1 MDVVIPVV
9 FVPPIKLR
17 EFSLRSRVM
26 ETYIMNR
33 RLFNDFLASGDT
45 LWVYSGDRLLFT
57 SAKDGLLP
65 LLDYIDKFAPYEEGV
80 TVFERV
86 VGNAAALLLV
96 KAAGKKVYSPLGSE
110 LAARTLDNY
119 AVEYH
124 FGEVVPYI
132 RNRSGQDMCPME
144 KLSLN
149 RSPEEFYE
157 LMKLS

>member
-1 MDVVIPVV
+1 
-9 FVPPIKLR
+9 
-17 EFSLRSRVM
+17 
-26 ETYIMNR
+26 MNGH
-33 RLFNDFLASGDT
+33 LFNDFLASDDT

-80 TVFERV
+80 TVFDRV

-96 KAAGKKVYSPLGSE
+96 KAGGKEVHSPLGSE

-124 FGEVVPYI
+124 FSEAVPYI

-144 KLSLN
+144 KSSLN
-149 RSPEEFYE
+149 KSPEEFYE

>member
-1 MDVVIPVV
+1 MG
-9 FVPPIKLR
+9 
-17 EFSLRSRVM
+17 
-26 ETYIMNR
+26 TYKMNG
-33 RLFNDFLASGDT
+33 RLFHDFLASEDT

-65 LLDYIDKFAPYEEGV
+65 LLDYIDELAPYEAGV
-80 TVFERV
+80 TVFDRV

-96 KAAGKKVYSPLGSE
+96 KAAGRKVYSPLGSE

-124 FGEVVPYI
+124 FAEAVPYI
-132 RNRSGQDMCPME
+132 CNCSRQDMCPME
-144 KLSLN
+144 KLSLDKN
-149 RSPEEFYE
+149 PEEFYE